1 MSVRA
6 CNPKKKVRAYEGAAV
21 GLFNVIRA
29 GTAGAGSEE
38 VRVRRCVFARE
49 EHAHRDGE
57 GEGRE
62 HGKCKEHAINHIR
75 SYLRFEKVRMKEG
88 DP

>member
-6 CNPKKKVRAYEGAAV
+6 CSPKKKVRAYEGAAV

-38 VRVRRCVFARE
+38 VRVRRPR
-49 EHAHRDGE
+49 RDGV
-57 GEGRE
+57 
-62 HGKCKEHAINHIR
+62 
-75 SYLRFEKVRMKEG
+75 YG
-88 DP
+88 DPARAEVLREDAHHLLDGALRRGV